1 MPNLSL
7 IHVCE
12 CRMGEQGVPVW
23 HQWRNMIADM
33 TSFFLV
39 FLKMCTLSV
48 LLVLSHN
55 ISAYLIVA

>member
-7 IHVCE
+7 FPVRE
-12 CRMGEQGVPVW
+12 CRVGEQGVPVW

-33 TSFFLV
+33 TSFFV

-48 LLVLSHN
+48 LLVLSL
-55 ISAYLIVA
+55 SAYLIVA